1 MRGEGDGRKGGGVE
15 FRSND
20 DVFVAHSRDTS
31 SSEGKKSEF
40 LRHWCCGGWV
50 GEWVGKRERGREKE
64 SLNTC
69 VLVLVLVCVCKT
81 HTREVIVYE
90 QGIWGE
96 SRHMHA
102 ELREK

>member
-1 MRGEGDGRKGGGVE
+1 M
-15 FRSND
+15 
-20 DVFVAHSRDTS
+20 
-31 SSEGKKSEF
+31 
-40 LRHWCCGGWV
+40 
-50 GEWVGKRERGREKE
+50 GKRERGREKE

-90 QGIWGE
+90 QGIWGD